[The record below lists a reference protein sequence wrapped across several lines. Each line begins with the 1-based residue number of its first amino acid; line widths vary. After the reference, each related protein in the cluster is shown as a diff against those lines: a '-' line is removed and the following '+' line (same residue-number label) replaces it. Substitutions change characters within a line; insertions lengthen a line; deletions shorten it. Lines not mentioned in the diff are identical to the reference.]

1 MRVFVAIGN
10 IGNNR
15 FHLLVGGLQFEFFH
29 QSGQQQAQCHALLGA
44 FGKHIGRQIKARR
57 IQALLCKVLLHFV
70 CQALRFVF
78 HKNFGQIKRMCAAQS
93 CHHGIGIAGIHA
105 AFHFTRHVFLDFFA
119 HFCHV
124 AIGNAQGFGKIGIH
138 FGQLGLGN
146 IVHGDGEHGGFACYV
161 FAVVI
166 RREVYFHVFA
176 FAFFQAQH
184 ACFKFRQ
191 HFAIAQQERI
201 VFRRTAC
208 KRLSVDFAFKVDNH
222 AVAVLRGALHAVIA
236 GALFAQD
243 FNGVVHFFVAHFGAH
258 FFNV

>member
-1 MRVFVAIGN
+1 MR
-10 IGNNR
+10 
-15 FHLLVGGLQFEFFH
+15 
-29 QSGQQQAQCHALLGA
+29 
-44 FGKHIGRQIKARR
+44 
-57 IQALLCKVLLHFV
+57 
-70 CQALRFVF
+70 
-78 HKNFGQIKRMCAAQS
+78 AAQGF
-93 CHHGIGIAGIHA
+93 HHRIGVACIHA
-105 AFHFTRHVFLDFFA
+105 AFHFTRHVFLNFFA
-119 HFCHV
+119 HFGNI

-138 FGQLGLGN
+138 FGQHRLGN
-146 IVHGDGEHGGFACYV
+146 IVHGDGEHGGFAGYF

-166 RREVYFHVFA
+166 LGEVHFHVFA

-184 ACFKFRQ
+184 ARFKFRQ
-191 HFAIAQQERI
+191 HFAVAQQERI
-201 VFRRTAC
+201 VFRRTAG